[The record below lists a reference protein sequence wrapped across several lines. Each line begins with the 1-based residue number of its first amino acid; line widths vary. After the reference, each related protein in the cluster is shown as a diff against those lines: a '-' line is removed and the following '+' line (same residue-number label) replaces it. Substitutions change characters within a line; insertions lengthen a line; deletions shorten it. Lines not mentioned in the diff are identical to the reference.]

1 MRNRQRMAFSHA
13 LPLVLA
19 EDDHIGVASSFV
31 DAFDYVADG
40 FEPTCVSQPLCPSSS
55 KMVAAAPASEANF
68 EEASAATSATRLG
81 LYKGGTSAGGVT
93 CRPLSRAL
101 PDRGSQVRN
110 RPAGGGRVR
119 H

>member
-1 MRNRQRMAFSHA
+1 
-13 LPLVLA
+13 
-19 EDDHIGVASSFV
+19 
-31 DAFDYVADG
+31 
-40 FEPTCVSQPLCPSSS
+40 
-55 KMVAAAPASEANF
+55 MVAAAPASEANF